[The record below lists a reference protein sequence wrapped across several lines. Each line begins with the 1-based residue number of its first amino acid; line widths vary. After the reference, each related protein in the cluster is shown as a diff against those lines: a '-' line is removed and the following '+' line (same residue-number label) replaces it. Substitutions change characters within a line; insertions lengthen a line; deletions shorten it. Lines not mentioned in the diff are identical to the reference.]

1 MHELISHQKLVITG
15 LPDALSGLSFK
26 IYHLLLLFL
35 ALYEEF
41 IMIKPKQNFLA
52 ALVLS
57 SVVAIAQAP
66 AQAGPVGV
74 RGTVTAI
81 DGDKVTLKQPWGDEV
96 TIDMKEAKQ
105 ARPFR
110 DPLEVGDDIA
120 VVLYPDQELVARKYC
135 DRIPKMAPYVA
146 VEPIKVPEI
155 GGPTTFT
162 PAPAPAPAP
171 APESAPP
178 PRILY

>member
-1 MHELISHQKLVITG
+1 LSLNSFH
-15 LPDALSGLSFK
+15 LP
-26 IYHLLLLFL
+26 LLFL
-35 ALYEEF
+35 TFYEEF
-41 IMIKPKQNFLA
+41 TMIKTKRNLLA

-57 SVVAIAQAP
+57 SAVAIVQAP

-81 DGDKVTLKQPWGDEV
+81 DGDKVTLKQPWGDEI
-96 TIDMKEAKQ
+96 TIDMKQAKQ

-110 DPLEVGDDIA
+110 EPLEVDDDIA
-120 VVLYPDQELVARKYC
+120 VVLYPDQDLVARKYC
-135 DRIPKMAPYVA
+135 DRIPEMAPYVT

-162 PAPAPAPAP
+162 PAPAAPPAP
-171 APESAPP
+171 APEPAP